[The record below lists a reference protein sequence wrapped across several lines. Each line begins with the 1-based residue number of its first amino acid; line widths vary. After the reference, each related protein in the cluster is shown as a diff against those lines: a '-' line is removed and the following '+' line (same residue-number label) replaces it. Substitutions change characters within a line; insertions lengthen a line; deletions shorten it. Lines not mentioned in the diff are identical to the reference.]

1 MPVDSPSKRPLTQL
15 NFEIEEAE
23 TELVKLEADRA
34 AIAGMVSKASRRLR
48 LLALARWTRKPTV
61 SLDLK
66 PVVVLAV
73 ESSGA
78 AILIFIVLLILL
90 GSLSLAFLGLL
101 ITFAVTAA
109 ILAVLLFK
117 PADELLP
124 ATISE
129 AESHRQLL
137 QARHKEKVERITDT
151 KTRLNRL
158 LDERRDQIASGK
170 LQKAALLQRKWKTMQ
185 ETEWQDFVVEVC
197 RTLGA
202 KVERIGR
209 PGGDDANL
217 IADFGPRRVAVMT
230 EAKDHNVSSATIQLA
245 LAAKARHHS
254 DSCAVIIN
262 RRFTGAAQDF
272 ARHNDCTAIGAGE
285 FPDFVMGKVEI

>member
-1 MPVDSPSKRPLTQL
+1 MTETISKRPLTQL
-15 NFEIEEAE
+15 NYEIEEAE
-23 TELVKLEADRA
+23 AESNRLDADRA
-34 AIAGMVSKASRRLR
+34 AIARMVSKARRRLW
-48 LLALARWTRKPTV
+48 LLKLARWTRRPTV

-73 ESSGA
+73 ESCGV
-78 AILIFIVLLILL
+78 AILGFIVLLIVF

-101 ITFAVTAA
+101 ITFAVMAA

-117 PADELLP
+117 PGDELLP
-124 ATISE
+124 ATIAE
-129 AESHRQLL
+129 AESHHQLL
-137 QARHKEKVERITDT
+137 QARHKDKVERITET

-158 LDERRDQIASGK
+158 LEERRDQIASGK
-170 LQKAALLQRKWKTMQ
+170 LQKAALLQRKWKMMQ
-185 ETEWQDFVVEVC
+185 EVEWQDFVVEVC

-217 IADFGPRRVAVMT
+217 VADFGPRRVAIIT

-245 LAAKARHHS
+245 LAAKSRNGA
-254 DSCAVIIN
+254 DSSAVIIN

-272 ARHNDCTAIGAGE
+272 ARHNGCTAIGTGE
-285 FPDFVMGKVEI
+285 FPDFVMGKIEL

>member
-1 MPVDSPSKRPLTQL
+1 MSAEITSKRPLTQL

-23 TELVKLEADRA
+23 AAVDKLDADRA

-48 LLALARWTRKPTV
+48 LLKLARWTRKPTV

-78 AILIFIVLLILL
+78 AILVFIATLITF
-90 GSLSLAFLGLL
+90 GSFSLAFLGLL
-101 ITFAVTAA
+101 ISFAIAA
-109 ILAVLLFK
+109 AVLGLLLFS
-117 PADELLP
+117 PSDQLLP

-137 QARHKEKVERITDT
+137 EARHKEKVERIDES
-151 KTRLNRL
+151 KSRLNRL
-158 LDERRDQIASGK
+158 LEERRDQIASGK

-202 KVERIGR
+202 KVERVGR
-209 PGGDDANL
+209 SGGDDANL
-217 IADFGPRRVAVMT
+217 IADFGTHRVAVMT
-230 EAKDHNVSSATIQLA
+230 EAKDHNVTSTTIQLA
-245 LAAKARHHS
+245 LAAKNRHHC
-254 DSCAVIIN
+254 DSSAVIIN

-272 ARHNDCTAIGAGE
+272 AQRNGCSAIGTGE
-285 FPDFVMGKVEI
+285 FPDFVLGKIEI